1 MKKFGIIALDV
12 LRPRPIAL
20 EKFLKCSHEIK
31 CWRSESLRPPAGLY
45 SIMPTPDTNRLL
57 ITSAVLTGLTP
68 LIPIPIVD
76 DVAYTQLMRQMTARL
91 AASCEIELSELEIA
105 TLSDARGGSCLP
117 GCLGTII
124 VYPLRK
130 LFRKIFF
137 FLEWKRAVDTVSRTY
152 YHGYL
157 LDVALREGYLKSR
170 KSEELR
176 AAVDRVLL
184 RLDTR
189 FIERAVKSVFRN
201 SKNVLRG
208 AGDLLASKFS
218 SRRGK
223 SEKVASDQEE
233 QQIEGV
239 VAQLQSAFATLP
251 AEHFAK
257 LEEELKREL
266 SL

>member
-1 MKKFGIIALDV
+1 M
-12 LRPRPIAL
+12 R
-20 EKFLKCSHEIK
+20 
-31 CWRSESLRPPAGLY
+31 GLQLPDRLFY
-45 SIMPTPDTNRLL
+45 SIMLTPDNNRLL

-68 LIPIPIVD
+68 LIPIPFVD

-91 AASCEIELSELEIA
+91 AASREIELSDAEIGA
-105 TLSDARGGSCLP
+105 LSDARGGSCLP

-152 YHGYL
+152 YQGYL
-157 LDVALREGYLKSR
+157 LDVALREGYLKAGG
-170 KSEELR
+170 SEELR
-176 AAVDRVLL
+176 AAIDRVLL

-189 FIERAVKSVFRN
+189 LIERAVKSVFRN
-201 SKNVLRG
+201 SKNILRG
-208 AGDLLASKFS
+208 TVDLLASRFS
-218 SRRGK
+218 SRRDK
-223 SEKVASDQEE
+223 SENIVPDQEAG
-233 QQIEGV
+233 QVEGI
-239 VAQLQSAFATLP
+239 VAQLQSAFSKLP

-257 LEEELKREL
+257 LEEELKREF